1 MFIRDEEREIMDI
14 EAEIRCLTSNLSA
27 SSSDI
32 GDWKI
37 IKCYEAKLMNKEEPY
52 NLAELMEKR
61 QAARD
66 RINELQTKLEALRA
80 KSN

>member
-52 NLAELMEKR
+52 NLVELMEKR

-66 RINELQTKLEALRA
+66 RINELQTKLETLRV

>member
-52 NLAELMEKR
+52 NLVELMEKR

>member
-52 NLAELMEKR
+52 NLVELMEKR

-66 RINELQTKLEALRA
+66 RINELQTKLEALRV